1 MGLLVVFII
10 IIAAIGAFAVMSQG
24 SNQQTAL
31 AVPSLAGGAL
41 IILAFF
47 ALPWVRL
54 SGVGDLIRRFG
65 GTSLPPELV
74 DQIGDPELVAT
85 IQELLNDVTRVTG
98 WTFVTELPT
107 VGEGLRMILFFTLA
121 AGLVALVG
129 GIVGMTGGQAGRM
142 VGVMQIAWSA
152 LAALM
157 LLFSMGR
164 IRTFGLDLG
173 LIGSALSML
182 GLTVGTGV
190 WITFLGLAASIGGG
204 VLMLNTTSQPHVRR
218 DRRKIGRSSRL
229 QSRRR

>member
-1 MGLLVVFII
+1 
-10 IIAAIGAFAVMSQG
+10 
-24 SNQQTAL
+24 
-31 AVPSLAGGAL
+31 
-41 IILAFF
+41 
-47 ALPWVRL
+47 
-54 SGVGDLIRRFG
+54 
-65 GTSLPPELV
+65 
-74 DQIGDPELVAT
+74 
-85 IQELLNDVTRVTG
+85 
-98 WTFVTELPT
+98 
-107 VGEGLRMILFFTLA
+107 MILFFTLA

-129 GIVGMTGGQAGRM
+129 GIVGMAGGQAGRM